1 MVLHVFCEVAKI
13 CGNFRVDVAP
23 GVACGIFPAL
33 CRAGFVKIFCGLEVL
48 ARVVKSVVI
57 LGLVWLGVG
66 TSGLWSGLC
75 AAGFVNFW
83 LIFGVDVSWD
93 TCGLQAFVRLG
104 DLGVFGLILGLM

>member
-1 MVLHVFCEVAKI
+1 M
-13 CGNFRVDVAP
+13 
-23 GVACGIFPAL
+23 
-33 CRAGFVKIFCGLEVL
+33 
-48 ARVVKSVVI
+48 VI